1 MKKTFLRSVSWH
13 RRGALL
19 LAGLAL
25 AAGAAV
31 PARAAPSHVSTL
43 LQPPPPA
50 EIPALTLKDNAIQ
63 LSIDQA
69 IEIALQ
75 RNLQIVVQ
83 RYVRNQTQLG
93 VTGALGYYDLNL
105 TGSMDLIDQRGPVIN
120 LSTFTSQG

>member
-1 MKKTFLRSVSWH
+1 MKKTFLRFSWH

-31 PARAAPSHVSTL
+31 PARAAQSRVSTV

-50 EIPALTLKDNAIQ
+50 EMPALTMKDNAIQ

-75 RNLQIVVQ
+75 RNLQIVIQ

-105 TGSMDLIDQRGPVIN
+105 TGSLDFIDNPSASIDP
-120 LSTFTSQG
+120 T